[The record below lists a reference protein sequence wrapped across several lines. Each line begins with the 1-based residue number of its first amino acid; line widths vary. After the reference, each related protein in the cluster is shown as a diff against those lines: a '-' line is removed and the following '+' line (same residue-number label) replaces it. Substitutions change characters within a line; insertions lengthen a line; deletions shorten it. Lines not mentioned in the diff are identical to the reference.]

1 MCHILSSWFF
11 QQAMIAVS
19 GMHELVVKEIQNH
32 NPEIL
37 AVESDKFSKWQ
48 SNSKLFLPG
57 IEKENWK
64 KKEKY
69 RSL

>member
-1 MCHILSSWFF
+1 
-11 QQAMIAVS
+11 MIAVS

-37 AVESDKFSKWQ
+37 AVEGDKFSKWQ

-57 IEKENWK
+57 IEKENWIK
-64 KKEKY
+64 KY
-69 RSL
+69 LSLS